1 MEDKSP
7 KGNFIAGRIK
17 SFGYAFKGLGLFIAT
32 QANGWIHLLAVAV
45 VTGAGLWFDIT
56 TTEWLLCFLCF
67 GLVLMAEIFN
77 TAIEYLVNHVSPDY
91 HPMAGKVKDLAA
103 AGVLVA
109 AGFAAIVG
117 IVIFWPYIAT
127 ALQQ

>member
-1 MEDKSP
+1 MKEAQKD
-7 KGNFIAGRIK
+7 NFLISRIK
-17 SFGYAFKGLGLFIAT
+17 SFGYAFKGLWLFVST

-45 VTGAGLWFDIT
+45 VVSAGVWFDIT
-56 TTEWLLCFLCF
+56 TTEWLLCAICF
-67 GLVLMAEIFN
+67 GLVLSAEIFN
-77 TAIEYLVNHVSPDY
+77 TAIEYLVNHVSPEY
-91 HPMAGKVKDLAA
+91 HPVAGKVKDLAA

-117 IVIFWPYIAT
+117 IVIFWPYIAA